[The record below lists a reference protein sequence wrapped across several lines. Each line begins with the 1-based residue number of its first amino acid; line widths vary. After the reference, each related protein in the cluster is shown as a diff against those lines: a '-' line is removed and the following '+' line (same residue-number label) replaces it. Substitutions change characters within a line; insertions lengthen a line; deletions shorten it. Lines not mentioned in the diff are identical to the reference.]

1 MRPTDVPAASD
12 FSAVSVPVDSHVH
25 FRRLDL
31 VGPTLDAAAR
41 NFMRIGPD
49 RPGILGV
56 LMLVESSPEHV
67 FEPLAG
73 MGAAGRWR
81 LSRVESET
89 QSLVASSGG
98 RSMLIVRGQQISC
111 ADGLEVLALGATK
124 RYSSGAS
131 LEDAIDSVLADG
143 HIAVIPWG
151 FLKWRGARAER
162 IRAIIAGRRRE
173 PLFFGDNGGR
183 MSVLGMPPLLREAV
197 DAGFSVLAGTDPFPF
212 ASDYRR
218 VGAFGSLADVELGTS
233 CPWTTLRR
241 WLLSGIGRP
250 RPYGRALGPLR
261 FAFNQ
266 GWIQVKKRM
275 SSRMTA

>member
-1 MRPTDVPAASD
+1 MRPTDVLGVSD
-12 FSAVSVPVDSHVH
+12 FSAVSVPVDAHVH

-31 VGPTLDAAAR
+31 VGPTLDAAAG
-41 NFMRIGPD
+41 NFMRVGPE
-49 RPGILGV
+49 RPGIIGV
-56 LMLVESSPEHV
+56 LMLVESSAEHV

-81 LSRVESET
+81 LSRVESER
-89 QSLVASSGG
+89 QSLLASSGG
-98 RSMLIVRGQQISC
+98 RTMLIVRGQQISC
-111 ADGLEVLALGATK
+111 ADGLEVLALGVTK
-124 RYSSGAS
+124 RYPSGAS
-131 LEDAIDSVLADG
+131 MEDAIGSVLADG

-151 FLKWRGARAER
+151 FLKWRGARSER
-162 IRAIIAGRRRE
+162 IRAVIAGQHRAR
-173 PLFFGDNGGR
+173 LFFGDNGGR
-183 MSVLGMPPLLREAV
+183 LSVLGMPPLLREAV
-197 DAGFSVLAGTDPFPF
+197 QAGFGILAGTDPFPF

-241 WLLSGIGRP
+241 WLLSGSGRP

-266 GWIQVKKRM
+266 GWIQVQKRK
-275 SSRMTA
+275 SSRMTT